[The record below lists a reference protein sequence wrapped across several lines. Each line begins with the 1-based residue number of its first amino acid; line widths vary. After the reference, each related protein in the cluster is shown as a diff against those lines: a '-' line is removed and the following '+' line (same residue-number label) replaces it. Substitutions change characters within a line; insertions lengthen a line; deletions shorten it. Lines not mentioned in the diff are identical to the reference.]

1 MRSAPVAP
9 VITGNITTRKR
20 STIPA
25 RSSERD
31 RLTLPS
37 VLRMPEPSSF
47 IARTA
52 CTASPRTRV
61 VLAHGRGSSS
71 EAENTT
77 FGARVSS
84 STLASSSDPSSI
96 PGVSPPAK
104 PYISRYVF
112 APIRYVTGGCSPS
125 QARYSGPSRPHQPGQ
140 PSPDA
145 YPSREVMK
153 SIKSSRIV
161 LLLERW
167 IGHRTML
174 ASERD
179 WLPVSWSF
187 LFSYPGFGDHYITE
201 IALFPHPA

>member
-61 VLAHGRGSSS
+61 VLAHVRGSSS

-84 STLASSSDPSSI
+84 STLASSSARARRF
-96 PGVSPPAK
+96 PPA
-104 PYISRYVF
+104 SLRQRSWTS
-112 APIRYVTGGCSPS
+112 AGTC
-125 QARYSGPSRPHQPGQ
+125 SRPSGTSLVVAHRARRGNPAFETHQPGQ

-145 YPSREVMK
+145 
-153 SIKSSRIV
+153 
-161 LLLERW
+161 
-167 IGHRTML
+167 
-174 ASERD
+174 
-179 WLPVSWSF
+179 
-187 LFSYPGFGDHYITE
+187 
-201 IALFPHPA
+201 